1 MGRTTLDFSLTSEQQ
16 ELQKMVREFAEAEIR
31 PHVMEW
37 DEKQD
42 FPTSV
47 LKSLG
52 ELGVLGVVF
61 PENLG
66 GVGMGYIEYAV
77 MMEELARVDPSIA
90 LSVAAHI
97 SLATAHIYQ
106 HGSKTLKERYVP
118 KLASGEWIGCW
129 SLTEPEAGSD
139 AAGTRT
145 TAILDGGEWVLNGGK
160 TFTTNAYRADVCVAT
175 AVTDPNLGT
184 HGISAFVIEKG
195 TPGFRV
201 GRKENKLG
209 MRASDTGEVLF
220 SDCRI
225 PKGNLI
231 GKRGAGF
238 VGAMK
243 ILDGGRVSISA
254 LGVGLAQ
261 GAFEAA
267 VAYSK
272 QRRQFGHRI
281 SEFQAIQHKL
291 TDMAT
296 EIEAARLLT
305 FQAAWMLDQGQRVT
319 KESSIAK
326 LFSSEMAVRVANEA
340 VQVFGGYGFTKD
352 YPVEKYYR
360 DVKLLTIGEGTSEI
374 QRMVIAR
381 QILKG

>member
-1 MGRTTLDFSLTSEQQ
+1 MNFSLTTEQLD
-16 ELQKMVREFAEAEIR
+16 LQKAVREFAKSEIR

-37 DEKQD
+37 DEQQD
-42 FPTSV
+42 FPTSI
-47 LKSLG
+47 LKGLG
-52 ELGVLGVVF
+52 KLGVLGVVF
-61 PENLG
+61 PEELG

-77 MMEELARVDPSIA
+77 VMEELARVDPSIA

-97 SLATAHIYQ
+97 SLAGAHIFQ
-106 HGSKTLKERYVP
+106 HGSPALKERYIP

-145 TAILDGGEWVLNGGK
+145 TAVLDGDEWVLNGGK
-160 TFTTNAYRADVCVAT
+160 TFTTNAHRADVCVVM
-175 AVTDPNLGT
+175 AVTDRNLGT

-220 SDCRI
+220 DDCRI
-225 PKGNLI
+225 PKGNRV

-243 ILDGGRVSISA
+243 ILDSGRVSISA

-261 GAFEAA
+261 GAYEAA
-267 VAYSK
+267 LGYAK
-272 QRRQFGHRI
+272 QRRQFGKRI

-291 TDMAT
+291 TDMVT

-305 FQAAWMLDQGQRVT
+305 FRAAWMLDQGHRVT
-319 KESSIAK
+319 KESSISK

-381 QILKG
+381 QILKD

>member
-1 MGRTTLDFSLTSEQQ
+1 MDFTLTVEQQ
-16 ELQKMVREFAEAEIR
+16 DLQKMVREFAEAEIR

-42 FPTSV
+42 FPTSI

-52 ELGVLGVVF
+52 ELGVLGIVF
-61 PENLG
+61 PESLG
-66 GVGMGYIEYAV
+66 GAEMGYIAYAIV
-77 MMEELARVDPSIA
+77 MEELARVDPSIA

-97 SLATAHIYQ
+97 SLATAHIYM
-106 HGSKTLKERYVP
+106 HGSKALKERYVP
-118 KLASGEWIGCW
+118 KLTTGEWIGCW

-145 TAILDGGEWVLNGGK
+145 RAVLDGDEWIINGGK
-160 TFTTNAYRADVCVAT
+160 TFTTNAQRADVCVAT

-184 HGISAFVIEKG
+184 HGISAFLIENG

-209 MRASDTGEVLF
+209 MRASDTSEVLF
-220 SDCRI
+220 DDCRI
-225 PKGNLI
+225 PKGNRI
-231 GKRGAGF
+231 GKKGAGF

-261 GAFEAA
+261 GAYEASL
-267 VAYSK
+267 AYSK
-272 QRRQFGHRI
+272 ERRQFGSRI

-291 TDMAT
+291 TDMVT

-305 FQAAWMLDQGQRVT
+305 FRAAWMLDQGQRVT

-326 LFSSEMAVRVANEA
+326 LFSSEMAVRVANEG

-381 QILKG
+381 QILKD

>member
-1 MGRTTLDFSLTSEQQ
+1 MDFTLTAEQQ
-16 ELQKMVREFAEAEIR
+16 GLQKMVREFAEAEIR
-31 PHVMEW
+31 PHVMVW
-37 DEKQD
+37 DEQQD
-42 FPTSV
+42 FPTSI

-52 ELGVLGVVF
+52 ELGVLGIVF
-61 PENLG
+61 PESLG
-66 GVGMGYIEYAV
+66 GAEMGYVAYAIV
-77 MMEELARVDPSIA
+77 MEELARVDPSIA

-97 SLATAHIYQ
+97 SLATAHIYM
-106 HGSKTLKERYVP
+106 HGSKALKERYVP
-118 KLASGEWIGCW
+118 KLATGEWIGCW

-145 TAILDGGEWVLNGGK
+145 RAVLDGDEWVINGAK
-160 TFTTNAYRADVCVAT
+160 TFTTNAQRADVCVAT

-184 HGISAFVIEKG
+184 HGISAFAIENG

-209 MRASDTGEVLF
+209 MRASDTSEVLF
-220 SDCRI
+220 EDCRI
-225 PKGNLI
+225 PKDNRI
-231 GKRGAGF
+231 GKKGAGF

-243 ILDGGRVSISA
+243 ILDGGRISISA

-261 GAFEAA
+261 GAYEAS
-267 VAYSK
+267 VTYSK
-272 QRRQFGHRI
+272 ERRQFGKRI

-291 TDMAT
+291 TDMVT

-305 FQAAWMLDQGQRVT
+305 FRAAWMLDQGQRVT

-326 LFSSEMAVRVANEA
+326 LFSSEMAVRVANEG

-381 QILKG
+381 QILKD

>member
-1 MGRTTLDFSLTSEQQ
+1 MDFTLTAEQQ
-16 ELQKMVREFAEAEIR
+16 DLQKMVREFAEAEIR

-37 DEKQD
+37 DEQQD
-42 FPTSV
+42 FPTSI

-52 ELGVLGVVF
+52 QLGVLGIVF
-61 PENLG
+61 PESLG
-66 GVGMGYIEYAV
+66 GAEMGYIEYSIV
-77 MMEELARVDPSIA
+77 MEELARVDPSIA

-97 SLATAHIYQ
+97 SLATAHIYM
-106 HGSKTLKERYVP
+106 HGSKALKERYVP
-118 KLASGEWIGCW
+118 KLATGEWIGCW

-145 TAILDGGEWVLNGGK
+145 RAVLDGDEWVINGGK
-160 TFTTNAYRADVCVAT
+160 TFTTNAQRADICVAT
-175 AVTDPNLGT
+175 AVTDPRLGT
-184 HGISAFVIEKG
+184 HGISAFAIEIG

-209 MRASDTGEVLF
+209 MRASDTSEVLF
-220 SDCRI
+220 EDCRI
-225 PKGNLI
+225 PKGNRI
-231 GKRGAGF
+231 GKKGAGF

-261 GAFEAA
+261 GAFEASL
-267 VAYSK
+267 AYSK
-272 QRRQFGHRI
+272 ERRQFGKRI

-291 TDMAT
+291 TDMVT

-305 FQAAWMLDQGQRVT
+305 FRAAWMLDQGQHVT

-326 LFSSEMAVRVANEA
+326 LFSSEMAVRVANEG

-381 QILKG
+381 QILKA

>member
-1 MGRTTLDFSLTSEQQ
+1 MDFSLTSEQQ
-16 ELQKMVREFAEAEIR
+16 ELRKMVRKFAEREIR

-37 DEKQD
+37 DEQQD
-42 FPTSV
+42 FPTSI

-61 PENLG
+61 PEDLG

-97 SLATAHIYQ
+97 SLAAAHILQ
-106 HGSKTLKERYVP
+106 HGSRELKERYIP
-118 KLASGEWIGCW
+118 KLATGEWIGCW

-145 TAILDGGEWVLNGGK
+145 TATLDGDEWVLNGGK
-160 TFTTNAYRADVCVAT
+160 TFTTNASRADLCVAT
-175 AVTDPNLGT
+175 AVTDPHLGT

-209 MRASDTGEVLF
+209 MRASDTCEVLF

-225 PKGNLI
+225 PKGNRI

-261 GAFEAA
+261 GAFEASLT
-267 VAYSK
+267 YSK
-272 QRRQFGHRI
+272 ERRQFGQRI

-319 KESSIAK
+319 KASSIAK

-381 QILKG
+381 QILKDERP

>member
-1 MGRTTLDFSLTSEQQ
+1 MDFTLTAEQQ
-16 ELQKMVREFAEAEIR
+16 DLQKMVRQFAEAEIR

-42 FPTSV
+42 FPTAI
-47 LKSLG
+47 LKKLG
-52 ELGVLGVVF
+52 DLGVLGIVF
-61 PENLG
+61 PESLG
-66 GVGMGYIEYAV
+66 GAEMGYIAYAIV
-77 MMEELARVDPSIA
+77 MEELARVDPSIA

-97 SLATAHIYQ
+97 SLATAHIYM
-106 HGSKTLKERYVP
+106 HGSKALKERYVP
-118 KLASGEWIGCW
+118 KLATGEWIGCW

-145 TAILDGGEWVLNGGK
+145 KAVLDGDEWVINGGK
-160 TFTTNAYRADVCVAT
+160 TFTTNAQRADICVAT
-175 AVTDPNLGT
+175 AVTDPTLGT
-184 HGISAFVIEKG
+184 HGISAFLIENG

-209 MRASDTGEVLF
+209 MRASDTSEVLF
-220 SDCRI
+220 EDCRI
-225 PKGNLI
+225 PKGNRI
-231 GKRGAGF
+231 GKKGAGF

-261 GAFEAA
+261 GAYEASLT
-267 VAYSK
+267 YSK
-272 QRRQFGHRI
+272 ERRQFGSRI

-291 TDMAT
+291 SDMVT

-305 FQAAWMLDQGQRVT
+305 LRAAWMIDQGRRVT

-381 QILKG
+381 QILKD

>member
-1 MGRTTLDFSLTSEQQ
+1 MDFSLTSEQLD
-16 ELQKMVREFAEAEIR
+16 LQKMVREFAEAEIR

-42 FPTSV
+42 FSTSI

-61 PENLG
+61 PEDLG

-97 SLATAHIYQ
+97 SLAAGHIHQ
-106 HGSKTLKERYVP
+106 HGSAALKQRYIP

-145 TAILDGGEWVLNGGK
+145 TAVLDGDEWVINGGK
-160 TFTTNAYRADVCVAT
+160 TFTTNAHRADVCVAM
-175 AVTDPNLGT
+175 AVTDPKLGT

-195 TPGFRV
+195 TPGFRL
-201 GRKENKLG
+201 GRKENKLE

-225 PKGNLI
+225 PKGNRI

-261 GAFEAA
+261 GAYEASLN
-267 VAYSK
+267 YCK
-272 QRRQFGHRI
+272 QRRQFGQRI

-305 FQAAWMLDQGQRVT
+305 FRAAWMLDQGQRVT

-381 QILKG
+381 QILKD

>member
-1 MGRTTLDFSLTSEQQ
+1 MDFTLTAEQQ
-16 ELQKMVREFAEAEIR
+16 DLQKMVRQFAEAEIR

-42 FPTSV
+42 FPTAI
-47 LKSLG
+47 LKKLG
-52 ELGVLGVVF
+52 DLGVLGIVF
-61 PENLG
+61 PESLG
-66 GVGMGYIEYAV
+66 GAEMGYIEYAV
-77 MMEELARVDPSIA
+77 VMEELARVDPSIA

-97 SLATAHIYQ
+97 SLATAHIYM
-106 HGSKTLKERYVP
+106 HGSSALKERYVP
-118 KLASGEWIGCW
+118 KLATGEWIGCW

-145 TAILDGGEWVLNGGK
+145 RAVLDGDEWVINGGK
-160 TFTTNAYRADVCVAT
+160 TFTTNAQRADICVAT
-175 AVTDPNLGT
+175 AVTDPRLGT
-184 HGISAFVIEKG
+184 HGISAFAIETG

-209 MRASDTGEVLF
+209 MRASDTSEVLF
-220 SDCRI
+220 EDCRI
-225 PKGNLI
+225 PKGNRI
-231 GKRGAGF
+231 GKKGAGF

-243 ILDGGRVSISA
+243 ILDGGRISISA

-261 GAFEAA
+261 GAYEASL
-267 VAYSK
+267 AYSK
-272 QRRQFGHRI
+272 ERRQFGKRI

-291 TDMAT
+291 TDMVM

-305 FQAAWMLDQGQRVT
+305 FRAAWMLDQGQRVT

-326 LFSSEMAVRVANEA
+326 LFSSEMAVRVANEG
-340 VQVFGGYGFTKD
+340 VQIFGGYGFTKD

-381 QILKG
+381 QILKD

>member
-1 MGRTTLDFSLTSEQQ
+1 MDFTLTAEQQ
-16 ELQKMVREFAEAEIR
+16 DLQKMVREFAEAEIR

-37 DEKQD
+37 DEQQD
-42 FPTSV
+42 FPTSI

-52 ELGVLGVVF
+52 QLGVLGIVF
-61 PENLG
+61 PESLG
-66 GVGMGYIEYAV
+66 GAEMGYIEYAIV
-77 MMEELARVDPSIA
+77 MEELARVDPSIA

-97 SLATAHIYQ
+97 SLATAHIYM
-106 HGSKTLKERYVP
+106 HGSKALKERYVP
-118 KLASGEWIGCW
+118 KLATGEWIGCW

-145 TAILDGGEWVLNGGK
+145 RAVLDGDEWVINGGK
-160 TFTTNAYRADVCVAT
+160 TFTTNAQRADICVAT
-175 AVTDPNLGT
+175 AVTDPRLGT
-184 HGISAFVIEKG
+184 HGISAFAIEIG

-209 MRASDTGEVLF
+209 MRASDTSEVLF
-220 SDCRI
+220 EDCRI
-225 PKGNLI
+225 PKGNRI
-231 GKRGAGF
+231 GKKGAGF

-261 GAFEAA
+261 GAFEASL
-267 VAYSK
+267 AYSK
-272 QRRQFGHRI
+272 ERRQFGKRI

-291 TDMAT
+291 TDMVT

-305 FQAAWMLDQGQRVT
+305 FRAAWMLDQGQHVT

-326 LFSSEMAVRVANEA
+326 LFSSEMAVRVANEG

-381 QILKG
+381 QILKA

>member
-1 MGRTTLDFSLTSEQQ
+1 MDFTLTAEQQ
-16 ELQKMVREFAEAEIR
+16 DLQKMVREFAEAEIR

-37 DEKQD
+37 DEQQD
-42 FPTSV
+42 FPTSI

-52 ELGVLGVVF
+52 QLGVLGIVF
-61 PENLG
+61 PESLG
-66 GVGMGYIEYAV
+66 GAEMGYIEYAIV
-77 MMEELARVDPSIA
+77 MEELARVDPSIA

-97 SLATAHIYQ
+97 SLATAHIYM
-106 HGSKTLKERYVP
+106 HGSKALKERYVP
-118 KLASGEWIGCW
+118 KLATGEWIGCW

-145 TAILDGGEWVLNGGK
+145 RAVLDGDEWVINGGK
-160 TFTTNAYRADVCVAT
+160 TFTTNAQRADICVAT
-175 AVTDPNLGT
+175 AVTDPSLGT
-184 HGISAFVIEKG
+184 HGISAFAIEIG

-201 GRKENKLG
+201 GRKDNKLG
-209 MRASDTGEVLF
+209 MRASDTSEVLF
-220 SDCRI
+220 EDCRI
-225 PKGNLI
+225 PKGNRI
-231 GKRGAGF
+231 GKKGAGF

-261 GAFEAA
+261 GAFEASL
-267 VAYSK
+267 AYSK
-272 QRRQFGHRI
+272 ERRQFGKRI

-291 TDMAT
+291 TDMVT

-305 FQAAWMLDQGQRVT
+305 FRAAWMLDQGQHVT

-326 LFSSEMAVRVANEA
+326 LFSSEMAVRVANEG

-381 QILKG
+381 QILKA